1 MVSDGTD
8 RVSGFYRLATI
19 PAIGYSLL
27 LCWQKGWLPTPAGFR
42 QARLR
47 DGRRLR
53 CQLSDRTQRT
63 MFLGL
68 FEPSETDLV
77 ADLLGPGDTFIDVG
91 AHIGWFSTLA
101 STIVH
106 PSGHVIACEPYPTNA
121 AALRENLTLNGAT
134 NVQVAEMALGSEIGV
149 LCLAM
154 AGDSGD
160 VTALDWARKGRVE
173 VAMTTLDEIAADT
186 ASVKLLKMDVE
197 GWEAHVLKGGSK
209 TLARTG
215 NVMIEINRP
224 ALKEASASPDEI
236 FDLLRQAGFNNF
248 RVLPQTGLR
257 RLSRSDGVTN
267 ILATR

>member
-1 MVSDGTD
+1 
-8 RVSGFYRLATI
+8 
-19 PAIGYSLL
+19 
-27 LCWQKGWLPTPAGFR
+27 
-42 QARLR
+42 
-47 DGRRLR
+47 
-53 CQLSDRTQRT
+53 

-68 FEPSETDLV
+68 FEPSETDL
-77 ADLLGPGDTFIDVG
+77 DLLTCWVPV
-91 AHIGWFSTLA
+91 TLSLMWA
-101 STIVH
+101 PISAGLARSLQRLCI
-106 PSGHVIACEPYPTNA
+106 PSGHVIACEPYPANA
-121 AALRENLTLNGAT
+121 AAPENLTLNGAT
-134 NVQVAEMALGSEIGV
+134 NVQVAEMALGSESGV

-186 ASVKLLKMDVE
+186 ASVHSLKMDVE